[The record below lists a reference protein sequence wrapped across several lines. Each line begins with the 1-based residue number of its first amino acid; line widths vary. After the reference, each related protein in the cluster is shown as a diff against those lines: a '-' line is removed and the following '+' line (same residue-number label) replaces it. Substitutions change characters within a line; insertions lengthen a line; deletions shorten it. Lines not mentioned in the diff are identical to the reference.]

1 MAFTS
6 LLKSICTGAVTLPKA
21 ANISSIPKGTLV
33 LQMDRNVISF
43 DVFNRS
49 YPVELHLVHWNV
61 KYGSFAEASKYSYD
75 GLAVLTVF
83 AKVNSRVGIAYS

>member
-1 MAFTS
+1 MEIHAT
-6 LLKSICTGAVTLPKA
+6 
-21 ANISSIPKGTLV
+21 NLV
-33 LQMDRNVISF
+33 RF
-43 DVFNRS
+43 YRS

-83 AKVNSRVGIAYS
+83 AKVNSRVIIAYYP